1 MAHIHTTPDPV
12 WSHVDHELERR
23 RHHHQPLARW
33 SELARVLHASSQTVH
48 NWKVRGIPAK
58 EYASIAA
65 ALGWSVAHL
74 LSEDEAAPASSV
86 PTSVQSTFQL
96 SDRERALVEAFR
108 DLPEDEQ
115 DDTYVRIVSRVRRL
129 REYAERLLGGVRHN
143 GREGSKHH

>member
-12 WSHVDHELERR
+12 WAHVDHELERR
-23 RHHHQPLARW
+23 RHQHQPLARW
-33 SELARVLHASSQTVH
+33 SELARVLHTSSQAVH

-58 EYASIAA
+58 EYQPIAA

-74 LSEDEAAPASSV
+74 LSEDVAEPASSA
-86 PTSVQSTFQL
+86 PTSVPSTFQL

-143 GREGSKHH
+143 GQEGSKHH